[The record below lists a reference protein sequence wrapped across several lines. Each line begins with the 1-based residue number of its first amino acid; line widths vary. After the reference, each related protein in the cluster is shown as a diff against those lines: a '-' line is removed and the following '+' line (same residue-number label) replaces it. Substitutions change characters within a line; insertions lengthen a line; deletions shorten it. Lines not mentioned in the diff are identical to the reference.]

1 MSDPFARAT
10 ASAPPTLGEGCL
22 RRFDP
27 ERMDETLGAD
37 FAAAAALWDQ
47 QAGIAG
53 AAGDRPSAPDLSEA
67 ALD

>member
-37 FAAAAALWDQ
+37 FAAAAALWAE
-47 QAGIAG
+47 QATV
-53 AAGDRPSAPDLSEA
+53 AGDAGDHLSAPDVSEA